1 MHLLLS
7 RHGIWYYR
15 KTYLL
20 SSGKRKEIRKSL
32 RTRDK
37 REAKQLAIKILL
49 LSECPDSARKVTS
62 QLITQEQLPSL
73 SVCISNYIDANKH
86 LWQERHQH
94 RIEGVL
100 SEIPSLILTKAN
112 VSTLKKKW
120 LEGKS
125 IATVNKCIGYC
136 SMFYKWV
143 ESEYDGIENPFNG
156 LKIKGHIENSR
167 TAYTKDE
174 LHTFYTQALKL
185 RDRGQESHFWFLMIG
200 RYTGMRANEVCQ
212 LLTKDIDQGSNIFFV
227 RGDMLKTK
235 NSKRLIPVHPTLI
248 ELGLYGFINSRENR
262 LMEHW
267 KASKRSYAAMPTKW
281 YSSFRKRHNLP
292 DYHSLRHT
300 VGNELKSSGVPVQYC
315 AAILGHANGS
325 ITFDRYGHEVAIQ
338 RLQEVVKFIGGTE
351 KIKQSE
357 L

>member
-37 REAKQLAIKILL
+37 REAKQLAIKILV

-62 QLITQEQLPSL
+62 HLITQEQLPSL
-73 SVCISNYIDANKH
+73 SVCIGNYIDANKH

-174 LHTFYTQALKL
+174 LNTFYTQASKL
-185 RDRGQESHFWFLMIG
+185 RDKGQESHFWFLMIG

-212 LLTKDIDQGSNIFFV
+212 LRVVDVDQSSNIFFV

-235 NSKRLIPVHPTLI
+235 NSKRVIPVHPTLI
-248 ELGLYGFINSRENR
+248 GLGLYDFISSRENR

-338 RLQEVVKFIGGTE
+338 KLQGVVKYIGVTGN
-351 KIKQSE
+351 E
-357 L
+357 LSKF